1 MPGYCGGISLGI
13 WFEMDRLLK
22 EKIDLE
28 NRPVLK
34 YLVKE
39 DMTGLLN
46 FALDMGYQELNEGYV
61 SKCHLC
67 LDILKYLASNGDY
80 EELKPREFYKQL
92 K

>member
-1 MPGYCGGISLGI
+1 MPGYCGGISLGS

-22 EKIDLE
+22 ERIDLE

-39 DMTGLLN
+39 DMKGLLN
-46 FALDMGYQELNEGYV
+46 FALDVGYQELSEGYV

-67 LDILKYLASNGDY
+67 LDIRKYLASNGDY
-80 EELKPREFYKQL
+80 DELKPREFYEQL

>member
-1 MPGYCGGISLGI
+1 LGS
-13 WFEMDRLLK
+13 WFEMDRLIK
-22 EKIDLE
+22 EGIDLE

-39 DMTGLLN
+39 DMKGLLN
-46 FALDMGYQELNEGYV
+46 FALDTGYQEPSEGYV

-67 LDILKYLASNGDY
+67 LDIRKYLVSIGDY
-80 EELKPREFYKQL
+80 DELKPRAFYEQL